1 MRRQS
6 VFLARLFGLGM
17 TITAIWILLDERDLA
32 AIVQLLVLDRPA
44 TFLLS
49 LMCLVSGLAVV
60 LGHQIWSGG
69 IAPILVTLVGWVL
82 LLRGLVL
89 LFLPSNLL
97 ESLAD
102 ALVGAGWLY
111 FAGSVALGLGL
122 ILTYAGFRAAPIV
135 PGEQ

>member
-17 TITAIWILLDERDLA
+17 TIMAIWILVDERDLA
-32 AIVQLLVLDRPA
+32 AIVQLLVHDRPA

-49 LMCLVSGLAVV
+49 LMCLVSGLSVV

-69 IAPILVTLVGWVL
+69 IAPILVTLVGWLL

-89 LFLPSNLL
+89 LFLPANLL

-111 FAGSVALGLGL
+111 FTGAVALGSGL
-122 ILTYAGFRAAPIV
+122 ILSYAGFRAAPIV

>member
-1 MRRQS
+1 MRRQT

-17 TITAIWILLDERDLA
+17 TIIAIWILADEADLST
-32 AIVQLLVLDRPA
+32 IVQQLVRDRPA

-49 LMCLVSGLAVV
+49 LICLISGLAVV
-60 LGHQIWSGG
+60 VGHQVWSGG
-69 IAPILVTLVGWVL
+69 IAPVLVTLVGWLL

-89 LFLPSNLL
+89 LLLPANLL

-102 ALVGAGWLY
+102 ALVGARWLY
-111 FAGSVALGLGL
+111 FAGTVALVLGL

>member
-102 ALVGAGWLY
+102 ALVGARWLY
-111 FAGSVALGLGL
+111 FAGTVALVIGLT
-122 ILTYAGFRAAPIV
+122 LTYAGFRAPPIV

>member
-111 FAGSVALGLGL
+111 FAGAVALGLGL

>member
-97 ESLAD
+97 ELLAD

-111 FAGSVALGLGL
+111 FAGAVALGLGL

>member
-1 MRRQS
+1 MHRQT

-17 TITAIWILLDERDLA
+17 TIIAIWILVDEADLGT
-32 AIVQLLVLDRPA
+32 IVQQLVRDRPA

-49 LMCLVSGLAVV
+49 LICLVSGLAVV
-60 LGHQIWSGG
+60 VGHQVWSGG
-69 IAPILVTLVGWVL
+69 IAPVLVTLVGWLL

-89 LFLPSNLL
+89 LFLPANLL

-102 ALVGAGWLY
+102 ALVGARWLY
-111 FAGSVALGLGL
+111 FAGTVALVFGL
-122 ILTYAGFRAAPIV
+122 ILTYAGFRAPPIV